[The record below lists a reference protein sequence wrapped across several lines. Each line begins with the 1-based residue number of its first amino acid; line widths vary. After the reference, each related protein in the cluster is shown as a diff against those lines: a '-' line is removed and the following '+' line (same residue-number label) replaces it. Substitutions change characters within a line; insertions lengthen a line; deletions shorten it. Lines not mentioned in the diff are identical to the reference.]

1 MAKDASVIIIGAGAS
16 GLTAAAE
23 LKRAEVKVRIIEARD
38 RIGGR
43 VFTKQDPGT
52 KAVVELGAEFIHGR
66 PPQIW
71 NLLHKN
77 KIRAHAVEGDNFCIE
92 DGKLSGCD
100 FFTQIDQVLDKLTE
114 HGSDKPFIQ
123 FLRSYEKKHPI
134 SPAIRART
142 LRYIEGFHA
151 ANPKLISVHSLVKGM
166 KADEKIDGE
175 QAYRIAKGYRA
186 FLDVLESR
194 IDGVPIDLD
203 TQVEQIRWSKGEA
216 RITTRTKSKN
226 KTYEARHVLITV
238 PLAVLQSK
246 SIKFTPALPAQK
258 SQALTKLAMGKVIRV
273 TLCFRERFWQN
284 LRVNNKSL
292 SKLSFLFSDDK
303 LFPTWWTQ
311 MPSKTPVIVGWAPF
325 HSADHLT
332 GHSLDAI
339 TSKATQALSNLLHID
354 HRELQNMLSA
364 SYSHDWEADPFSKGA
379 YSYVK
384 VGGDHAQQNLAKPI
398 ANTLFFA
405 GEATD
410 ITGYNG
416 TVHGAIASGK
426 RAAKEIL
433 RAIA

>member
-1 MAKDASVIIIGAGAS
+1 MPPPPNVLIIGAGAS

-23 LKRAEVKVRIIEARD
+23 LKRAEVNVRIIEARD

-43 VFTKQDPGT
+43 VCTKQDPGT

-77 KIRAHAVEGDNFCIE
+77 KIRAHAVEGDNFCTQ
-92 DGKLSGCD
+92 DGKLSSCD

-175 QAYRIAKGYRA
+175 QAYRIAKGYRP
-186 FLDVLESR
+186 FLGVLENR
-194 IDGVPIDLD
+194 IHGVPIDLD
-203 TQVEQIRWSKGEA
+203 TQVEQIRWSKGGI
-216 RITTRTKSKN
+216 RITTKSRK
-226 KTYEARHVLITV
+226 KIYEASHALITV

-246 SIKFTPALPAQK
+246 SIKFTPTLPAQK
-258 SQALTKLAMGKVIRV
+258 RQALSKLAMGKVIRV

-284 LRVNNKSL
+284 HRVNNKSL
-292 SKLSFLFSDDK
+292 SNLSFLFSDDK

-325 HSADHLT
+325 HAADQLT
-332 GHSLDAI
+332 GHSLNAI
-339 TSKATQALSNLLHID
+339 THKATHALSNLLHID
-354 HRELQNMLSA
+354 HRELKNMLSA

-384 VGGDHAQQNLAKPI
+384 AGGGHAQQNLAKPVS
-398 ANTLFFA
+398 NTLFFA

-410 ITGYNG
+410 IPGYNG
-416 TVHGAIASGK
+416 TVHGAMASGQ
-426 RAAKEIL
+426 RAAQEIL
-433 RAIA
+433 R